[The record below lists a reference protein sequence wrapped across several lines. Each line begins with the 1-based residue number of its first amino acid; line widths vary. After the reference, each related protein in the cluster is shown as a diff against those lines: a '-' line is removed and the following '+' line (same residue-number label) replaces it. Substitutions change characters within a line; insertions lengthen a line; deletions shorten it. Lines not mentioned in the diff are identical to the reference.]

1 VVANAAS
8 VLDVEVVASRPGAR
22 LRLVTEALRIAGAR
36 LTGEGRFLPFGLALT
51 AQHEIV
57 YVLPLATGEAP
68 GVEDLIALLRAGLE
82 AGRRA
87 RRYVA
92 TTLALE
98 SEIPLQSGLTDI
110 RAIELRLCDEWTAST
125 LCFPHV
131 RERGEL
137 RLEWPHWRGE
147 VTSAERGGSGAP

>member
-8 VLDVEVVASRPGAR
+8 VLDVEVVASQPGVR
-22 LRLVTEALRIAGAR
+22 LRLVTEALRIASAGLRA
-36 LTGEGRFLPFGLALT
+36 EGQFLPFGLALT
-51 AQHEIV
+51 GQHELV
-57 YVLPLATGEAP
+57 NVLALAAGAAP
-68 GVEDLIALLRAGLE
+68 SVDDLIALLQAGLE
-82 AGRRA
+82 AGRVT

-92 TTLALE
+92 TALAFE
-98 SEIPLQSGLTDI
+98 SDIPLLRGNADI

-131 RERGEL
+131 REQGEI

-147 VTSAERGGSGAP
+147 VMGAAQP